1 MIHYTY
7 LITNTLNGK
16 IYIGVHSTSDINDGY
31 MGSSI
36 PLNKDIRKFGKQY
49 FTKQILNYF
58 DSREDALVEESKLVN
73 DEFVKRTD
81 TYNINTGGKTN
92 TTGLVPVRDKNG
104 STMMVRKDDPL
115 YLSGEL
121 SHVIKGKKYDFSQEE
136 INRRSRQGK
145 SNGNLRRVT
154 NGEINKSVHKD
165 QLEQFLKDNPGW
177 RRGQTQKWTQD
188 SIDKNISGEGH
199 KKYKERKSK
208 EREEKRN
215 EILRIREENKKRGQI
230 WINDGVHNLR
240 IYKDELQKYS
250 GWNVGFMSNLSDKG
264 RTNIINAGHRSK
276 GKVNITV
283 DGKWTK
289 VKKEDLPEYMRQHE
303 NIQLGWVGLHTGNK
317 NGSRG
322 YKWMNKSGEYRYVPP
337 TEQIQYENDGWKYG
351 YKNVRKLKV
360 NTK

>member
-16 IYIGVHSTSDINDGY
+16 IYIGVHSTNDINDGY

-36 PLNKDIRKFGKQY
+36 PLNNDMQKFGKEY

-58 DSREDALVEESKLVN
+58 PTRDEAIDEEGRLVDDN
-73 DEFVKRTD
+73 FVKRQD
-81 TYNINTGGKTN
+81 TYNINLGGQTN
-92 TTGLVPVRDKNG
+92 TTGLVPVKDKQGN
-104 STMMVRKDDPL
+104 TMMVRKDDPK
-115 YLSGEL
+115 YINGEL
-121 SHVIKGKKYDFSQEE
+121 VHVIKGLKYNFSRDELD
-136 INRRSRQGK
+136 RRSRQGK

-154 NGEINKSVHKD
+154 DGINNKSIHKE

-177 RRGQTQKWTQD
+177 RQGQTQKWTQE

-250 GWNVGFMSNLSDKG
+250 GWNVGFLHTLTDKG
-264 RTNIINAGHRSK
+264 RENIIDAGHASK
-276 GKVNITV
+276 GKINITIN
-283 DGKWTK
+283 GKWTK
-289 VKKEDLPEYMRQHE
+289 IKKELLDEFIKEHPDTQ
-303 NIQLGWVGLHTGNK
+303 IGWVGLVTGNK
-317 NGSRG
+317 NGSSG
-322 YKWMNKSGEYRYVPP
+322 YKWMKKNGEYKYVSPS
-337 TEQIQYENDGWKYG
+337 EIEQYEKNGWTYG
-351 YKNVRKLKV
+351 YKNTKV
-360 NTK
+360 KSNI